1 MRVPVIGVTGPIAS
15 GKTTVAK
22 VIAAA
27 GGALVDCD
35 ALGARVLESPEVQ
48 SSIVAAFGPGVLGA
62 GGAVSRR
69 KLARVVFESDRN
81 LDRLNRIVRAPL
93 KRIITAEVLKRRARA
108 SYIVL
113 DAVLLFQYKFRFK
126 VDYAVV
132 TRASRAKRLAR
143 IMRRDGVSR
152 SEALARIERQ
162 RKLESGWARAD
173 VSIATDGSLARV
185 RSEAGRIR
193 DRFLARPKTAERK
206 ARCRRSSRTGR

>member
-22 VIAAA
+22 TIAAA
-27 GGALVDCD
+27 GGVLIDCD
-35 ALGARVLESPEVQ
+35 ALGKRALEAPEVRKG
-48 SSIVAAFGPGVLGA
+48 IVAAFGAGVLGS

-69 KLARVVFESDRN
+69 RLARIVFASDRD
-81 LDRLNRIVRAPL
+81 LERLNRIVRTSL
-93 KRIITAEVLKRRARA
+93 KRIITDEVLKRRVRA
-108 SYIVL
+108 PYIVL

-132 TRASRAKRLAR
+132 TRASRRMRLAR

-152 SEALARIERQ
+152 SEAAARIERQ
-162 RKLESGWARAD
+162 RKLESGWAMAD
-173 VSIATDGSLARV
+173 ASIATDGPLARV

-193 DRFLARPKTAERK
+193 DRFLARPMTAERK